1 MLASRPP
8 REPRG
13 SPSGP
18 GPRSESLAR
27 CLDGNPGRSN
37 AVAVKRRKSLSV
49 DAQVSR
55 LGPLV
60 EAVVNA
66 VLDTPGSTAPDVRR
80 RVRDASGAADAAGGA
95 DAAGEDLL
103 PQSRAASARAASY
116 LATVR
121 QHAYRVV
128 DGDVE
133 GLTLAGLDD
142 DAVFELT
149 AAAALGEA
157 QRRLDAGLS
166 ALKA

>member
-1 MLASRPP
+1 
-8 REPRG
+8 
-13 SPSGP
+13 
-18 GPRSESLAR
+18 
-27 CLDGNPGRSN
+27 
-37 AVAVKRRKSLSV
+37 VAVKRRNSLSV

-80 RVRDASGAADAAGGA
+80 RVRDASGGA
-95 DAAGEDLL
+95 DAAGQDLL

-116 LATVR
+116 LAKVR